1 MDFLNK
7 HPDIISRYDLPSS
20 TGINLQREI
29 RQECRKPGVGVAL
42 TRCRA
47 SVLLTTSES
56 GDGVHEG
63 KRTHPK
69 MPLEAGGFPCS
80 YAHSST
86 IWSGAQAIGLDCA
99 LPLLNY

>member
-1 MDFLNK
+1 MLPQ
-7 HPDIISRYDLPSS
+7 HPDRSYTEPHPQK
-20 TGINLQREI
+20 G
-29 RQECRKPGVGVAL
+29 
-42 TRCRA
+42 
-47 SVLLTTSES
+47 TSES